1 MTPFSHATPAQR
13 AALDRLTR
21 ADAIMDNDDND
32 DNAAAPSRVQ
42 ATRCNAEPRHPN
54 DRDGGSR

>member
-21 ADAIMDNDDND
+21 ADAIMDNDDS
-32 DNAAAPSRVQ
+32 AAAPSRVQ